1 MNKNCL
7 IYSAIPTL
15 GLAQKTKT
23 VLSGDCSLEFL
34 SVIDGNKMNDWGL
47 LLPCTIYEDS
57 SSSYDGAVML

>member
-47 LLPCTIYEDS
+47 LLPCTIY
-57 SSSYDGAVML
+57 